1 MTSMHAV
8 MEPQIQSNLSLEG
21 LGLGAPPCSPI
32 ISGHAIRMRQMRIRQ
47 SVVYP
52 GASSASQYSD
62 EWYTPEKIPAALG
75 PFDIDPCAGPMKHA
89 ARNIRHPEECGL
101 SVEWS
106 GRVWLNPP
114 YSNVHDWLAKL
125 IAHNDGIALVN
136 ARPETQWFQKSVERA
151 TAVLWLRGRVD
162 FARPDG
168 KKAHPPVGS
177 VLVAFG
183 QRNAEALERAGLP
196 GIVMRVILAND
207 QDEGSAPSTNAATK
221 KDHRNE
227 N

>member
-1 MTSMHAV
+1 MKTGKTSPPEV
-8 MEPQIQSNLSLEG
+8 
-21 LGLGAPPCSPI
+21 LGSPSCSPLV
-32 ISGHAIRMRQMRIRQ
+32 SDSALRLRQMRIRGTATN
-47 SVVYP
+47 P
-52 GASSASQYSD
+52 GAGKSSHYSD

-75 PFDIDPCAGPMKHA
+75 PFDLDPCAGPMQHA

-101 SVEWS
+101 TVEWN

-136 ARPETQWFQKSVERA
+136 ARPETQWFQRSVERA
-151 TAVLWLRGRVD
+151 AAVLWLRGRVD

-168 KKAHPPVGS
+168 KATHPPVGS

-183 QRNAEALERAGLP
+183 ERNAVALERCPLP
-196 GIVMRVILAND
+196 GVAMRIIHS
-207 QDEGSAPSTNAATK
+207 GNADISNRTV
-221 KDHRNE
+221 E
-227 N
+227 NQKL